1 VKKKKQKTPKTSK
14 GRKPPP
20 SDDYTH
26 RTYDWEKDFTPSPTK
41 PVLPCGH
48 ENHPEKLEAKWR
60 SLEFQEQTSK
70 QRAQFELLMK
80 YLRSATLRRP
90 HLPFPLTTEAGRLF
104 TVKEYFR
111 ILKQQFGKH
120 RSKYNEHVNR
130 YEKANYTLLGQPPC
144 LRENIIFPLD
154 PLEIEGMVQLEAL
167 RVPRTGG
174 RPASERIRERNR
186 VIRELQQQ
194 GLTAR
199 QICKKLDERGP
210 YVVPAS
216 WGFSSWSE
224 AYFNI
229 PERVGPMFSRVK
241 KE

>member
-1 VKKKKQKTPKTSK
+1 VKRKKQKTPKTSK
-14 GRKPPP
+14 GKTPPP

-41 PVLPCGH
+41 PLLPCGH
-48 ENHPEKLEAKWR
+48 QNHPEKLEAKWR
-60 SLEFQEQTSK
+60 SPEFQEHTSK
-70 QRAQFELLMK
+70 QHTQFERLIK
-80 YLRSATLRRP
+80 YLRSKTLRRP
-90 HLPFPLTTEAGRLF
+90 QPPFPRTAEAERVF
-104 TVKEYFR
+104 AVKEYFR
-111 ILKQQFGKH
+111 ILMQQFGKH
-120 RSKYNEHVNR
+120 RNKYNEHVNR
-130 YEKANYTLLGQPPC
+130 YEEANYTLLEEPPC

-199 QICKKLDERGP
+199 QICKKLDERGR
-210 YVVPAS
+210 YIVPAS
-216 WGFSSWSE
+216 WGLPGWSE
-224 AYFNI
+224 AYLNN
-229 PERVGPMFSRVK
+229 PKRVDTIFSKLK

>member
-1 VKKKKQKTPKTSK
+1 MKKKKTRNNFKGKKTP
-14 GRKPPP
+14 PF
-20 SDDYTH
+20 DDYTH

-41 PVLPCGH
+41 PLLPCGH

-60 SLEFQEQTSK
+60 SLEFQEHTSK
-70 QRAQFELLMK
+70 QHVQFERLTK
-80 YLRSATLRRP
+80 YLRSQTLRRVHP
-90 HLPFPLTTEAGRLF
+90 PFPRTAEAERVF
-104 TVKEYFR
+104 AVKEYFR
-111 ILKQQFGKH
+111 ILKRQIGKH
-120 RSKYNEHVNR
+120 RNKYNEYVDH
-130 YEKANYTLLGQPPC
+130 YEEANYTFFGLPPC

-154 PLEIEGMVQLEAL
+154 PLEIGGMVQLEAL

-199 QICKKLDERGP
+199 QICKKLDERGR
-210 YVVPAS
+210 YIVPAS
-216 WGFSSWSE
+216 WGFSGWSE
-224 AYFNI
+224 AYLYI
-229 PERVGPMFSRVK
+229 PNRVDVIFAKLK